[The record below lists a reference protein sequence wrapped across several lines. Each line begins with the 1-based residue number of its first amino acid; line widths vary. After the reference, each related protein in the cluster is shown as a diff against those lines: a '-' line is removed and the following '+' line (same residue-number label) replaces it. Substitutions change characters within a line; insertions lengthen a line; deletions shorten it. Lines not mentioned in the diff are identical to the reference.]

1 MSIGMKRQTVYLE
14 EHQAQWE
21 EAAAETVDVIKRILS
36 DTAVDVRHVGS
47 TSIKSIPAKP
57 IIDIAVGVKSYDEV
71 LAKKAELEAADII
84 FRIDER
90 PQQLLFV
97 MGDFEN
103 DTRTHHI
110 HVVMYDSTEWNDYIN
125 FSDYLNENDE
135 AAHEYAKLKLELARR
150 FPKDRVAYMNGKSEL
165 ISRLLGDAKK
175 WRSRFEIRGK

>member
-1 MSIGMKRQTVYLE
+1 
-14 EHQAQWE
+14 
-21 EAAAETVDVIKRILS
+21 
-36 DTAVDVRHVGS
+36 
-47 TSIKSIPAKP
+47 
-57 IIDIAVGVKSYDEV
+57 
-71 LAKKAELEAADII
+71 
-84 FRIDER
+84 
-90 PQQLLFV
+90 

-150 FPKDRVAYMNGKSEL
+150 FPNDRVAYTNGKSEL